1 MIEIDR
7 RVNYSI
13 TYRGVGPPVV
23 ELPPVEELLARVP
36 RQLAFLLLPRE
47 LLSEAA
53 QVAAVLI
60 QEAVLQLH
68 IFRARHCSTA
78 PFGFNNPMLAPPL
91 LSTPMRMDETV
102 RTQFGPDYTS
112 FLGAARAD
120 KPRNLYLIPF
130 VLH

>member
-7 RVNYSI
+7 RVNNSI
-13 TYRGVGPPVV
+13 TYRGIGPPIV

-47 LLSEAA
+47 LLPEAA
-53 QVAAVLI
+53 QVAAVLV
-60 QEAVLQLH
+60 QEAVIQLH
-68 IFRARHCSTA
+68 VFRARHCST
-78 PFGFNNPMLAPPL
+78 GLLAPPL

-102 RTQFGPDYTS
+102 RTQFSPDYS
-112 FLGAARAD
+112 RFLGSARAD
-120 KPRNLYLIPF
+120 KPRNLYQIPF